1 MGKLEQGELSWK
13 VLVLGWK
20 VLVLGTEEDMWKVLV
35 LGTEEDRSELPTQP
49 ELELQP
55 RSPSSVVSS
64 SSLLPSH
71 SSLSMLVGRVLGLA
85 STGDCLGAGKKE
97 IEYYRL

>member
-1 MGKLEQGELSWK
+1 MGKLEQGEFS
-13 VLVLGWK
+13 WK
-20 VLVLGTEEDMWKVLV
+20 VLVLGTEEDMWKVLLV

-64 SSLLPSH
+64 SSLLPPH
-71 SSLSMLVGRVLGLA
+71 SSLSRLVGRVLGLA

>member
-1 MGKLEQGELSWK
+1 MGKLAQGELSWK
-13 VLVLGWK
+13 VLLFGAEEDM
-20 VLVLGTEEDMWKVLV
+20 VLVLGREEDM
-35 LGTEEDRSELPTQP
+35 SELPTQP

-64 SSLLPSH
+64 SSLLPTL
-71 SSLSMLVGRVLGLA
+71 SSLSVLVGCVLCLA

-97 IEYYRL
+97 SIIDYRVY

>member
-13 VLVLGWK
+13 VLVLGSE
-20 VLVLGTEEDMWKVLV
+20 TEDMWKVLV

-64 SSLLPSH
+64 SSLLPTH
-71 SSLSMLVGRVLGLA
+71 SSLSRLVGRVLGLP

>member
-1 MGKLEQGELSWK
+1 MGKLEQGELS
-13 VLVLGWK
+13 WK

-64 SSLLPSH
+64 SSLLPPL

>member
-1 MGKLEQGELSWK
+1 MGKLEQGELS
-13 VLVLGWK
+13 WK

-64 SSLLPSH
+64 SSLLPPL
-71 SSLSMLVGRVLGLA
+71 SSLSMLVGRALCLA

-97 IEYYRL
+97 IKYYRL

>member
-1 MGKLEQGELSWK
+1 MGKLEQGELS
-13 VLVLGWK
+13 WK

-35 LGTEEDRSELPTQP
+35 LGTETEDRSELPTQP

-64 SSLLPSH
+64 SSLLPTH

>member
-1 MGKLEQGELSWK
+1 MGKLEQAELS
-13 VLVLGWK
+13 WK

-35 LGTEEDRSELPTQP
+35 LGTETEDRSELPTQP

-55 RSPSSVVSS
+55 RSPNSVVSS
-64 SSLLPSH
+64 SSLLPPL
-71 SSLSMLVGRVLGLA
+71 SSLSRLVGRVLGLA

-97 IEYYRL
+97 IEYFRVYV

>member
-1 MGKLEQGELSWK
+1 MGKLEQGELS
-13 VLVLGWK
+13 WK

-35 LGTEEDRSELPTQP
+35 LGTETEDRSELPTQP

-64 SSLLPSH
+64 SSLLPPH
-71 SSLSMLVGRVLGLA
+71 SSLSRLVGRVLGLP